1 MFWVLSW
8 FTGLGLIII
17 SGANDNANAELKTR
31 TAELFLTK
39 NNYNMS
45 KKNIPTE
52 LPSTG
57 AAVNDTMTTT
67 EAQPLLP
74 VSKTENGKSGGSASA
89 TPFDS
94 ITEFE
99 KGQAEEGYGAG
110 VWYTSKK
117 VVGLWTIAQTRNAW
131 VNLSD
136 LGWKKFYSGSD
147 SSIVAFNI
155 LAGTALEK
163 QTLVNVLIDG
173 DQIVE
178 MYAW

>member
-1 MFWVLSW
+1 
-8 FTGLGLIII
+8 
-17 SGANDNANAELKTR
+17 
-31 TAELFLTK
+31 
-39 NNYNMS
+39 MS

-52 LPSTG
+52 LPST
-57 AAVNDTMTTT
+57 AATVS
-67 EAQPLLP
+67 EAIVPAAQPLLP
-74 VSKTENGKSGGSASA
+74 ASKTENGKSGGSALA

-94 ITEFE
+94 IAQFE
-99 KGQAEEGYGAG
+99 KGQAAEDAYGAG
-110 VWYTSKK
+110 VWHSNKK
-117 VVGLWTIAQTRNAW
+117 VVGVWTIAQTRNAW

-163 QTLVNVLIDG
+163 GTLVNVLIEN
-173 DQIVE
+173 DQIIE

>member
-1 MFWVLSW
+1 
-8 FTGLGLIII
+8 
-17 SGANDNANAELKTR
+17 
-31 TAELFLTK
+31 
-39 NNYNMS
+39 MS

-52 LPSTG
+52 LPSTAASSS
-57 AAVNDTMTTT
+57 AAVSDTFTPQ
-67 EAQPLLP
+67 AQPLLP
-74 VSKTENGKSGGSASA
+74 ASKTENGKSGGSAFA

-94 ITEFE
+94 IAEFE
-99 KGQAEEGYGAG
+99 KAQADEGYGAG
-110 VWYTSKK
+110 VWYTNKK
-117 VVGLWTIAQTRNAW
+117 VVGVWTIAQTRNAW

-136 LGWKKFYSGSD
+136 LGWKKFYNGSD

-163 QTLVNVLIDG
+163 QTLVNVLIEN

>member
-1 MFWVLSW
+1 
-8 FTGLGLIII
+8 
-17 SGANDNANAELKTR
+17 
-31 TAELFLTK
+31 
-39 NNYNMS
+39 MS

-52 LPSTG
+52 LPSAA
-57 AAVNDTMTTT
+57 AAVSEAMAPA
-67 EAQPLLP
+67 AQPLLP
-74 VSKTENGKSGGSASA
+74 VSKTENGKSGDGSALA

-94 ITEFE
+94 IDQFE
-99 KGQAEEGYGAG
+99 KGQAAEEAYGAG
-110 VWYTSKK
+110 VWHSNKK
-117 VVGLWTIAQTRNAW
+117 VVGVWTKAQTRNAW

-163 QTLVNVLIDG
+163 QTLVNVLIEN

>member
-1 MFWVLSW
+1 
-8 FTGLGLIII
+8 
-17 SGANDNANAELKTR
+17 
-31 TAELFLTK
+31 
-39 NNYNMS
+39 MS

-52 LPSTG
+52 LPST
-57 AAVNDTMTTT
+57 AASAVSNKFAP

-74 VSKTENGKSGGSASA
+74 ASKTENGKSGGLTAAAA

-99 KGQAEEGYGAG
+99 KAQADEAYGAG
-110 VWYTSKK
+110 VWYTNKK
-117 VVGLWTIAQTRNAW
+117 VVGVWTIAQTRNAW

-136 LGWKKFYSGSD
+136 LGWKKFYNGSD

-163 QTLVNVLIDG
+163 QTLVNVLLEN

>member
-1 MFWVLSW
+1 
-8 FTGLGLIII
+8 
-17 SGANDNANAELKTR
+17 
-31 TAELFLTK
+31 
-39 NNYNMS
+39 MS

-52 LPSTG
+52 LPST
-57 AAVNDTMTTT
+57 AASAVSNTFAP

-74 VSKTENGKSGGSASA
+74 ASKTENGKTGGSAAA

-94 ITEFE
+94 IAEFE
-99 KGQAEEGYGAG
+99 KGQTQEAYGAG
-110 VWYTSKK
+110 VWYTNKK
-117 VVGLWTIAQTRNAW
+117 VVGVWTIAQTRNAW

-136 LGWKKFYSGSD
+136 LGWKKFYNGSD

-163 QTLVNVLIDG
+163 QTLVNVLIEN

>member
-1 MFWVLSW
+1 
-8 FTGLGLIII
+8 
-17 SGANDNANAELKTR
+17 
-31 TAELFLTK
+31 
-39 NNYNMS
+39 MS

-52 LPSTG
+52 LPST
-57 AAVNDTMTTT
+57 AAASVSDTFAP

-74 VSKTENGKSGGSASA
+74 VSKTDNGKSGGSAAA

-94 ITEFE
+94 IAEFE
-99 KGQAEEGYGAG
+99 KGQAAEEAYGAG
-110 VWYTSKK
+110 VWYTNKK
-117 VVGLWTIAQTRNAW
+117 VVGVWTIAQTRNAW

-136 LGWKKFYSGSD
+136 LGWKKFYNGSD

-163 QTLVNVLIDG
+163 QTLVNVLIEN
-173 DQIVE
+173 DQIIE